1 MSSKHFHTDEG
12 LWTRTL
18 APLALADQELL
29 KRVHAA
35 LFLAA
40 DIARSD
46 AFLLIPGDADKMC
59 VVTHAQPHSMPS
71 LYAQSPAGECY
82 PSSDRR
88 WLWTAMTRGQRKR
101 RTVPEVWEERPEVGQ
116 EIWPV
121 LSQTGRPLGSLAI
134 FTNAIERER
143 HRRRNQSFQRSILRF
158 CQMVAAGEV
167 VGAEDLPAFRE
178 QDGIIFIDHT
188 ARYRY
193 LSGQANNVYRRLG
206 YLDDLRGR
214 SLNEVA
220 AGDLKYVQQAWMEQR
235 CVFAEDK
242 VRGRILLRSAIPLLG
257 PPDLNPWQRLSSRR
271 RPVERYGALLLLKDV
286 TESRQKAQELNVKSM
301 MIKEVHHRVK
311 NNLQLLVSIMRMQA
325 RRAHTEEARQLL
337 HEAVS
342 RILSMT
348 VIHDALSE
356 GEDQVINLREIVQH
370 IVGQVQVSMV
380 EPEHN
385 IKLQLVQ
392 CDDVILPTHKATA
405 CALVVNELL
414 LNAVEHGFPDGCNGK
429 VQVWLCDHVDHFEIR
444 IEDNGKGLPQDFSLD
459 SSTSLGL
466 DIIRT
471 LVQDDL
477 KGSFELISQ
486 PDEGARAVVTF
497 PKASVGGVSP

>member
-1 MSSKHFHTDEG
+1 
-12 LWTRTL
+12 
-18 APLALADQELL
+18 
-29 KRVHAA
+29 VHAA
-35 LFLAA
+35 LSLAA

-46 AFLLIPGDADKMC
+46 AFLLFPGNTDRLC
-59 VVTHAQPHSMPS
+59 VVAHAQPHSMPS
-71 LYAQSPAGECY
+71 IYAQSPTGECY
-82 PSSDRR
+82 ASAERR
-88 WLWTAMTRGQRKR
+88 WLWTAMMRGQRKR
-101 RTVPEVWEERPEVGQ
+101 RIVPEVLEEHPEVGQ

-121 LSQTGRPLGSLAI
+121 LGQTGQPLGSLAI

-143 HRRRNQSFQRSILRF
+143 HRRRDQSFQRAVQRF

-167 VGAEDLPAFRE
+167 VGAEDLPPFRE
-178 QDGIIFIDHT
+178 QDGIIFIDHM

-220 AGDLKYVQQAWMEQR
+220 AGDLKYVQKAWVKKR
-235 CVFAEDK
+235 CVFAEDT
-242 VRGRILLRSAIPLLG
+242 VRDRILLRSAIPLLG
-257 PPDLNPWQRLSSRR
+257 QPDLNLWQQLFYRQRSA
-271 RPVERYGALLLLKDV
+271 ERYGALVLIKDV
-286 TESRQKAQELNVKSM
+286 TEPRQKAQELRIKSM

-325 RRAHTEEARQLL
+325 RRTRTEEARQLL

-348 VIHDALSE
+348 VIHDVLSE
-356 GEDQVINLREIVQH
+356 GEDQVINLREIVQK
-370 IVGQVQVSMV
+370 IVAQVQTSIV
-380 EPEHN
+380 ETTN
-385 IKLQLVQ
+385 DIKLRVIES
-392 CDDVILPTHKATA
+392 DDIFLPTHKATA

-414 LNAVEHGFPDGCNGK
+414 LNAVEHGFPNGCNGE
-429 VQVWLCDHVDHFEIR
+429 VWVYLTDHADHFEIR
-444 IEDNGKGLPQDFSLD
+444 IEDNGQGLPQDFSLD
-459 SSTSLGL
+459 SNMSLGL

-477 KGSFELISQ
+477 KGSFQLIPQ
-486 PDEGARAVVTF
+486 TDEGASAVVTF
-497 PKASVGGVSP
+497 PKASAGGVFS